1 MDKQNLLSVVV
12 ADDEQELLGAVCQL
26 IDWEGIGFKLV
37 GRASNG
43 LDALQLV
50 EELQPDFLLT
60 DIHMPFIS
68 GTALAAQVK
77 AVQPLIQVAF
87 LSGYDEFEYAQQGI
101 ASEVIAYLLKPI
113 SMAQLTQE
121 LIEIHRKIEKKQADF
136 SAARQDASNYQA
148 VAAAMLLDCYF
159 YAGREENL
167 KALSRMGLA
176 PESIRSVTV
185 AALSCADADAQACQT
200 ALGAA
205 EKFLSRQYPCRGF
218 CSAGRIVLL
227 LTSENGF
234 LQLHA
239 AIDELRR
246 ALKRLLD
253 LDVSAGISK
262 EHAPDADFH
271 EAYKEAMEALKTAET
286 ESGFCAADGQSGIDQ
301 LCGRVLQIIDKEY
314 MDETLT
320 LQSVSERL
328 HVSASYLGP
337 NIKKNAGDTFINLL
351 IRKRMASSAGTF
363 VFFAFAIYAHP
374 HSMRYPA
381 RKKTLS
387 AQPIHYI
394 PQPAFLTSGF
404 FEISRLF
411 FLKNRIP
418 RLFAGHSAFLT
429 VF

>member
-26 IDWEGIGFKLV
+26 IDWAGIGFKLV

-159 YAGREENL
+159 YTGRVENL

-301 LCGRVLQIIDKEY
+301 LCGRVLQMIDKEY

-320 LQSVSERL
+320 LQSVSDRL

-351 IRKRMASSAGTF
+351 IRKRMAVALNLLQSSDSRIAEIARRCGYSDQSYF
-363 VFFAFAIYAHP
+363 GYCFKKFYGVSPAK
-374 HSMRYPA
+374 MRQEREQKGA
-381 RKKTLS
+381 R
-387 AQPIHYI
+387 A
-394 PQPAFLTSGF
+394 
-404 FEISRLF
+404 
-411 FLKNRIP
+411 
-418 RLFAGHSAFLT
+418 
-429 VF
+429 

>member
-1 MDKQNLLSVVV
+1 MNKQNLLSVVV

-136 SAARQDASNYQA
+136 SAARQDSSNHQA

-159 YAGREENL
+159 YTGRVENL

-320 LQSVSERL
+320 LQSVSDRL

-351 IRKRMASSAGTF
+351 IRKRMAVALNLLQSSDSRIAEIARRCGYSDQSYF
-363 VFFAFAIYAHP
+363 GYCFKKFYGVSPAK
-374 HSMRYPA
+374 MRQEREQKGA
-381 RKKTLS
+381 R
-387 AQPIHYI
+387 A
-394 PQPAFLTSGF
+394 
-404 FEISRLF
+404 
-411 FLKNRIP
+411 
-418 RLFAGHSAFLT
+418 
-429 VF
+429 

>member
-1 MDKQNLLSVVV
+1 MNKQNLLSVVV

-26 IDWEGIGFKLV
+26 IDWAGIGFKLV

-159 YAGREENL
+159 YTGRVENL

-320 LQSVSERL
+320 LQSVSDRL

-351 IRKRMASSAGTF
+351 IRKRMAVALNLLQNSDSRIAEIARRCGYSDQSYF
-363 VFFAFAIYAHP
+363 GYCFKKFYGVSPAKMRQEREQKGAH
-374 HSMRYPA
+374 A
-381 RKKTLS
+381 
-387 AQPIHYI
+387 
-394 PQPAFLTSGF
+394 
-404 FEISRLF
+404 
-411 FLKNRIP
+411 
-418 RLFAGHSAFLT
+418 
-429 VF
+429 

>member
-1 MDKQNLLSVVV
+1 MNKQNLLSVVV

-26 IDWEGIGFKLV
+26 IDWAGIGFKLV

-136 SAARQDASNYQA
+136 SAARQDASNHQA

-159 YAGREENL
+159 YTGRVENL

-320 LQSVSERL
+320 LQSVSDRL

-337 NIKKNAGDTFINLL
+337 NIKKNADDTFINLL
-351 IRKRMASSAGTF
+351 IRKRMAVALNLLQSSDSRIAEIARRCGYSDQSYF
-363 VFFAFAIYAHP
+363 GYCFKKFYGVSPAK
-374 HSMRYPA
+374 MRQEREQKGA
-381 RKKTLS
+381 R
-387 AQPIHYI
+387 A
-394 PQPAFLTSGF
+394 
-404 FEISRLF
+404 
-411 FLKNRIP
+411 
-418 RLFAGHSAFLT
+418 
-429 VF
+429 

>member
-26 IDWEGIGFKLV
+26 IDWAGIGFKLV

-159 YAGREENL
+159 YAGRVENL

-301 LCGRVLQIIDKEY
+301 LCGRVLQMIDKEY

-320 LQSVSERL
+320 LQSVSDRL

-351 IRKRMASSAGTF
+351 IRKRMAVALNLLQSSDSRIAEIARRCGYSDQSYF
-363 VFFAFAIYAHP
+363 GYCFKKFYGVSPAK
-374 HSMRYPA
+374 MRQEREQKGA
-381 RKKTLS
+381 R
-387 AQPIHYI
+387 A
-394 PQPAFLTSGF
+394 
-404 FEISRLF
+404 
-411 FLKNRIP
+411 
-418 RLFAGHSAFLT
+418 
-429 VF
+429 

>member
-26 IDWEGIGFKLV
+26 IDWEGIGFQLV

-101 ASEVIAYLLKPI
+101 ACEVIAYLLKPI

-136 SAARQDASNYQA
+136 SAARQDSPNYQA
-148 VAAAMLLDCYF
+148 AAAAMLLDCYF
-159 YAGREENL
+159 YSGREENR
-167 KALSRMGLA
+167 KALARMGLSPDA
-176 PESIRSVTV
+176 VRSVSV
-185 AALSCADADAQACQT
+185 AALSVRDADAQTCQT

-227 LTSENGF
+227 LTSESGF

-246 ALKRLLD
+246 ALKRTLE

-286 ESGFCAADGQSGIDQ
+286 ETGFCAADGQSGIDQ
-301 LCGRVLQIIDKEY
+301 LCGRVLQIVDKEY

-320 LQSVSERL
+320 LQSVSDRL

-351 IRKRMASSAGTF
+351 IQKRMAVALNLLQSSDSRIAEIARRCGYSDQSYF
-363 VFFAFAIYAHP
+363 GYCFKKFYGVSPAK
-374 HSMRYPA
+374 MRQEREQKGA
-381 RKKTLS
+381 R
-387 AQPIHYI
+387 A
-394 PQPAFLTSGF
+394 
-404 FEISRLF
+404 
-411 FLKNRIP
+411 
-418 RLFAGHSAFLT
+418 
-429 VF
+429 

>member
-12 ADDEQELLGAVCQL
+12 ADDEQALLGAVCQL

-159 YAGREENL
+159 YTGRVENL

-351 IRKRMASSAGTF
+351 IRKRMAVALNLLQSSDSRIAEIARRCGYSDQSYF
-363 VFFAFAIYAHP
+363 GYCFKKFYGVSPAK
-374 HSMRYPA
+374 MRQEREQKGA
-381 RKKTLS
+381 R
-387 AQPIHYI
+387 A
-394 PQPAFLTSGF
+394 
-404 FEISRLF
+404 
-411 FLKNRIP
+411 
-418 RLFAGHSAFLT
+418 
-429 VF
+429 

>member
-1 MDKQNLLSVVV
+1 MDKQNLQSVVV

-26 IDWEGIGFKLV
+26 IDWAGIGFKLV

-159 YAGREENL
+159 YTGRVENL

-301 LCGRVLQIIDKEY
+301 LCGRVLQMIDKEY

-351 IRKRMASSAGTF
+351 IRKRMAVALNLLQSSDSRIAEIARRCGYSDQSYF
-363 VFFAFAIYAHP
+363 GYCFKKFYGVSPAK
-374 HSMRYPA
+374 MRQEREQKGA
-381 RKKTLS
+381 R
-387 AQPIHYI
+387 A
-394 PQPAFLTSGF
+394 
-404 FEISRLF
+404 
-411 FLKNRIP
+411 
-418 RLFAGHSAFLT
+418 
-429 VF
+429 

>member
-37 GRASNG
+37 GRVSNG

-159 YAGREENL
+159 YTGRVENL

-320 LQSVSERL
+320 LQSVSDRL

-351 IRKRMASSAGTF
+351 IRKRMAVALNLLQSSDSRIAEIARRCGYSDQSYF
-363 VFFAFAIYAHP
+363 GYCFKKFYGVSPAK
-374 HSMRYPA
+374 MRQEREQKGA
-381 RKKTLS
+381 R
-387 AQPIHYI
+387 A
-394 PQPAFLTSGF
+394 
-404 FEISRLF
+404 
-411 FLKNRIP
+411 
-418 RLFAGHSAFLT
+418 
-429 VF
+429 

>member
-1 MDKQNLLSVVV
+1 MNKQNLLSVVV

-26 IDWEGIGFKLV
+26 IDWEGIGFRLV

-121 LIEIHRKIEKKQADF
+121 LIESHRKIEKKQADF
-136 SAARQDASNYQA
+136 SAARQDASNHQA

-159 YAGREENL
+159 YTGRVENL

-320 LQSVSERL
+320 LQSVSDRL

-351 IRKRMASSAGTF
+351 IRKRMAVALNLLQSSDSRIAEIARRCGYSDQSYF
-363 VFFAFAIYAHP
+363 GYCFKKFYGVSPAK
-374 HSMRYPA
+374 MRQEREQKGA
-381 RKKTLS
+381 R
-387 AQPIHYI
+387 A
-394 PQPAFLTSGF
+394 
-404 FEISRLF
+404 
-411 FLKNRIP
+411 
-418 RLFAGHSAFLT
+418 
-429 VF
+429 

>member
-121 LIEIHRKIEKKQADF
+121 LIEMHRKSEKKQADF

-159 YAGREENL
+159 STGRVENL

-320 LQSVSERL
+320 LQSVSDRL

-351 IRKRMASSAGTF
+351 IRKRMAVALNLLQSSDSRIAEIARRCGYSDQSYF
-363 VFFAFAIYAHP
+363 GYCFKKFYGVSPAK
-374 HSMRYPA
+374 MRQEREQKGA
-381 RKKTLS
+381 R
-387 AQPIHYI
+387 A
-394 PQPAFLTSGF
+394 
-404 FEISRLF
+404 
-411 FLKNRIP
+411 
-418 RLFAGHSAFLT
+418 
-429 VF
+429 

>member
-26 IDWEGIGFKLV
+26 IDWAGIGFKLV

-77 AVQPLIQVAF
+77 AVQPLILVAF

-159 YAGREENL
+159 YAGRVENL

-351 IRKRMASSAGTF
+351 IRKRMAVALNLLQSSDSRIAEIARRCGYSDQSYF
-363 VFFAFAIYAHP
+363 GYCFKKFYGVSPAK
-374 HSMRYPA
+374 MRQEREQKGA
-381 RKKTLS
+381 R
-387 AQPIHYI
+387 A
-394 PQPAFLTSGF
+394 
-404 FEISRLF
+404 
-411 FLKNRIP
+411 
-418 RLFAGHSAFLT
+418 
-429 VF
+429 

>member
-1 MDKQNLLSVVV
+1 MNKQNLLSVVV

-26 IDWEGIGFKLV
+26 IDWAGIGFKLV

-136 SAARQDASNYQA
+136 SAARQDASNHQA

-159 YAGREENL
+159 YTGRVENL

-176 PESIRSVTV
+176 PEIIRSVTV

-271 EAYKEAMEALKTAET
+271 DAYKEAMEALKTAET

-320 LQSVSERL
+320 LQSVSDRL

-351 IRKRMASSAGTF
+351 IRKRMAVALNLLQSSNSRIAEIARRCGYSDQSYF
-363 VFFAFAIYAHP
+363 GYCFKKFYGVSPAK
-374 HSMRYPA
+374 MRQEREQKGA
-381 RKKTLS
+381 R
-387 AQPIHYI
+387 A
-394 PQPAFLTSGF
+394 
-404 FEISRLF
+404 
-411 FLKNRIP
+411 
-418 RLFAGHSAFLT
+418 
-429 VF
+429 

>member
-26 IDWEGIGFKLV
+26 IDWAGIGFKLV

-159 YAGREENL
+159 YTGRVENL

-286 ESGFCAADGQSGIDQ
+286 ESFCAADGQSGIDQ
-301 LCGRVLQIIDKEY
+301 LCGRVLQMIDKEY

-351 IRKRMASSAGTF
+351 IRKRMAVALNLLQSSDSRIAEIARRCGYSDQSYF
-363 VFFAFAIYAHP
+363 GYCFKKFYGVSPAK
-374 HSMRYPA
+374 MRQEREQKGA
-381 RKKTLS
+381 R
-387 AQPIHYI
+387 A
-394 PQPAFLTSGF
+394 
-404 FEISRLF
+404 
-411 FLKNRIP
+411 
-418 RLFAGHSAFLT
+418 
-429 VF
+429 

>member
-253 LDVSAGISK
+253 LDVSASISK

-351 IRKRMASSAGTF
+351 IRKRMAVALNLLQSSDSRIAEIARRCGYSDQSYF
-363 VFFAFAIYAHP
+363 GYCFKKFYGVSPAK
-374 HSMRYPA
+374 MRQERGQKGA
-381 RKKTLS
+381 R
-387 AQPIHYI
+387 A
-394 PQPAFLTSGF
+394 
-404 FEISRLF
+404 
-411 FLKNRIP
+411 
-418 RLFAGHSAFLT
+418 
-429 VF
+429 

>member
-26 IDWEGIGFKLV
+26 IDWAGIGFKLV

-136 SAARQDASNYQA
+136 SAARQDASNHQA

-159 YAGREENL
+159 YAGRVENL

-320 LQSVSERL
+320 LQSVSDRL

-351 IRKRMASSAGTF
+351 IRKRMAVALNLLQSSDSRIAEIARRCGYSDQSYF
-363 VFFAFAIYAHP
+363 GYCFKKFYGVSPAK
-374 HSMRYPA
+374 MRQEREQKGA
-381 RKKTLS
+381 R
-387 AQPIHYI
+387 A
-394 PQPAFLTSGF
+394 
-404 FEISRLF
+404 
-411 FLKNRIP
+411 
-418 RLFAGHSAFLT
+418 
-429 VF
+429 

>member
-26 IDWEGIGFKLV
+26 IDWAGIGFKLV

-121 LIEIHRKIEKKQADF
+121 LIESHRKIDKKQADF
-136 SAARQDASNYQA
+136 SAARQDASTHQA

-159 YAGREENL
+159 YTGRVENL

-320 LQSVSERL
+320 LQSVSDRL

-351 IRKRMASSAGTF
+351 IRKRMAVALNLLQSSDSRIAEIARRCGYSDQSYF
-363 VFFAFAIYAHP
+363 GYCFKKFYGVSPAK
-374 HSMRYPA
+374 MRQEREQKGA
-381 RKKTLS
+381 R
-387 AQPIHYI
+387 A
-394 PQPAFLTSGF
+394 
-404 FEISRLF
+404 
-411 FLKNRIP
+411 
-418 RLFAGHSAFLT
+418 
-429 VF
+429 

>member
-26 IDWEGIGFKLV
+26 IDWAGIGFKLV

-136 SAARQDASNYQA
+136 SAARQDASNHQA

-239 AIDELRR
+239 AIDKLRR

-301 LCGRVLQIIDKEY
+301 LCGRVLQMIDKEY

-351 IRKRMASSAGTF
+351 IRKRMAVALNLLQSSDSRIAEIARRCGYSDQSYF
-363 VFFAFAIYAHP
+363 GYCFKKFYGVSPAK
-374 HSMRYPA
+374 MRQEREQKGA
-381 RKKTLS
+381 R
-387 AQPIHYI
+387 A
-394 PQPAFLTSGF
+394 
-404 FEISRLF
+404 
-411 FLKNRIP
+411 
-418 RLFAGHSAFLT
+418 
-429 VF
+429 

>member
-159 YAGREENL
+159 YTGRVENL

-301 LCGRVLQIIDKEY
+301 LCGRVLQMIDKEY

-351 IRKRMASSAGTF
+351 IRKRMAVALNLLQSSDSRIAEIARRCGYSDQSYF
-363 VFFAFAIYAHP
+363 GYCFKKFYGVSPAK
-374 HSMRYPA
+374 MRQEREQKGA
-381 RKKTLS
+381 R
-387 AQPIHYI
+387 A
-394 PQPAFLTSGF
+394 
-404 FEISRLF
+404 
-411 FLKNRIP
+411 
-418 RLFAGHSAFLT
+418 
-429 VF
+429 

>member
-159 YAGREENL
+159 YTGRVENL

-239 AIDELRR
+239 AIDGLRR

-320 LQSVSERL
+320 LQSVSDRL

-351 IRKRMASSAGTF
+351 IRKRMAVALNLLQSSDSRIAEIARRCGYSDQSYF
-363 VFFAFAIYAHP
+363 GYCFKKFYGVSPAK
-374 HSMRYPA
+374 MRQEREQKGA
-381 RKKTLS
+381 R
-387 AQPIHYI
+387 A
-394 PQPAFLTSGF
+394 
-404 FEISRLF
+404 
-411 FLKNRIP
+411 
-418 RLFAGHSAFLT
+418 
-429 VF
+429 

>member
-26 IDWEGIGFKLV
+26 IDWAGIGFRLV

-159 YAGREENL
+159 YTGRVENL

-205 EKFLSRQYPCRGF
+205 EKFLSRQYLCRGF

-320 LQSVSERL
+320 LQSVSDRL

-351 IRKRMASSAGTF
+351 IRKRMAMALNLLQSSDSRIAEIARRCGYSDQSYF
-363 VFFAFAIYAHP
+363 GYCFKKFYGVSPAK
-374 HSMRYPA
+374 MRQEREQKGA
-381 RKKTLS
+381 R
-387 AQPIHYI
+387 A
-394 PQPAFLTSGF
+394 
-404 FEISRLF
+404 
-411 FLKNRIP
+411 
-418 RLFAGHSAFLT
+418 
-429 VF
+429 

>member
-227 LTSENGF
+227 LTSENRF

-286 ESGFCAADGQSGIDQ
+286 ESGFCAADWQSGIDQ

-351 IRKRMASSAGTF
+351 IRKRMAVALNLLQSSDSRIAEIARRCGYSDQSYF
-363 VFFAFAIYAHP
+363 GYCFKKFYGVSPAK
-374 HSMRYPA
+374 MRQEREQKGA
-381 RKKTLS
+381 R
-387 AQPIHYI
+387 A
-394 PQPAFLTSGF
+394 
-404 FEISRLF
+404 
-411 FLKNRIP
+411 
-418 RLFAGHSAFLT
+418 
-429 VF
+429 

>member
-26 IDWEGIGFKLV
+26 IDWAGIGFKLV

-136 SAARQDASNYQA
+136 SAARQDSSNHQA

-159 YAGREENL
+159 YTGRVENL

-351 IRKRMASSAGTF
+351 IRKRMAVALNLLQSSIAEIARRCGYSDQSYF
-363 VFFAFAIYAHP
+363 GYCFKKFYGVSPAK
-374 HSMRYPA
+374 MRQEREQKGA
-381 RKKTLS
+381 R
-387 AQPIHYI
+387 A
-394 PQPAFLTSGF
+394 
-404 FEISRLF
+404 
-411 FLKNRIP
+411 
-418 RLFAGHSAFLT
+418 
-429 VF
+429 

>member
-26 IDWEGIGFKLV
+26 IDWAGIGFRLV

-136 SAARQDASNYQA
+136 SAARQDASNHQA

-159 YAGREENL
+159 YTGRVENL

-262 EHAPDADFH
+262 EHAPDSDFH

-320 LQSVSERL
+320 LQSVSDRL

-351 IRKRMASSAGTF
+351 IRKRMAVALNLLQSSDSRIAEIARRCGYSDQSYF
-363 VFFAFAIYAHP
+363 GYCFKKFYGVSPAKMRQEREQKGAH
-374 HSMRYPA
+374 A
-381 RKKTLS
+381 
-387 AQPIHYI
+387 
-394 PQPAFLTSGF
+394 
-404 FEISRLF
+404 
-411 FLKNRIP
+411 
-418 RLFAGHSAFLT
+418 
-429 VF
+429 

>member
-1 MDKQNLLSVVV
+1 MNKQNLLSVVV

-26 IDWEGIGFKLV
+26 IDWAGIGFRLV

-136 SAARQDASNYQA
+136 SAARQDASNHQA

-159 YAGREENL
+159 YTGRVENL

-320 LQSVSERL
+320 LQSVSDRL

-351 IRKRMASSAGTF
+351 IRKRMAVALNLLQSSDSRIAEIARRCGYSDQSYF
-363 VFFAFAIYAHP
+363 GYCFKKFYGVSPAK
-374 HSMRYPA
+374 MRQEREQKGA
-381 RKKTLS
+381 R
-387 AQPIHYI
+387 A
-394 PQPAFLTSGF
+394 
-404 FEISRLF
+404 
-411 FLKNRIP
+411 
-418 RLFAGHSAFLT
+418 
-429 VF
+429 

>member
-1 MDKQNLLSVVV
+1 MNKQNLLSVVV

-26 IDWEGIGFKLV
+26 IDWAGIGFKLV
-37 GRASNG
+37 GRASDG

-136 SAARQDASNYQA
+136 SAARQDASNHQA

-159 YAGREENL
+159 YTGRVENL

-320 LQSVSERL
+320 LQSVSDRL

-351 IRKRMASSAGTF
+351 IRKRMAVALNLLQSSDSRIAEIARRCGYSDQSYF
-363 VFFAFAIYAHP
+363 GYCFKKFYGVSPAK
-374 HSMRYPA
+374 MRQEREQKGA
-381 RKKTLS
+381 R
-387 AQPIHYI
+387 A
-394 PQPAFLTSGF
+394 
-404 FEISRLF
+404 
-411 FLKNRIP
+411 
-418 RLFAGHSAFLT
+418 
-429 VF
+429 

>member
-26 IDWEGIGFKLV
+26 IDWAGIGFKLV

-101 ASEVIAYLLKPI
+101 ASEVIAYLLNKYWVNKKSFVTVTGKP
-113 SMAQLTQE
+113 TQ
-121 LIEIHRKIEKKQADF
+121 KKQADF

-159 YAGREENL
+159 YTGRVENL

-301 LCGRVLQIIDKEY
+301 LCGRVLQMIDKEY

-351 IRKRMASSAGTF
+351 IRKRMAVALNLLQSSDSRIAEIARRCGYSDQSYF
-363 VFFAFAIYAHP
+363 GYCFKKFYGVSPAK
-374 HSMRYPA
+374 MRQEREQKGA
-381 RKKTLS
+381 R
-387 AQPIHYI
+387 A
-394 PQPAFLTSGF
+394 
-404 FEISRLF
+404 
-411 FLKNRIP
+411 
-418 RLFAGHSAFLT
+418 
-429 VF
+429 

>member
-159 YAGREENL
+159 YTGRVENL

-262 EHAPDADFH
+262 EHAPGADFH

-320 LQSVSERL
+320 LQSVSDRL

-351 IRKRMASSAGTF
+351 IRKRMAVALNLLQSSDSRIAEIARRCGYSDQSYF
-363 VFFAFAIYAHP
+363 GYCFKKFYGVSPAK
-374 HSMRYPA
+374 MRQEREQKGA
-381 RKKTLS
+381 R
-387 AQPIHYI
+387 A
-394 PQPAFLTSGF
+394 
-404 FEISRLF
+404 
-411 FLKNRIP
+411 
-418 RLFAGHSAFLT
+418 
-429 VF
+429 

>member
-26 IDWEGIGFKLV
+26 IDWAGIGFRLV

-136 SAARQDASNYQA
+136 SAARQDASNHQA

-159 YAGREENL
+159 YTGRVENL
-167 KALSRMGLA
+167 KALSRMSLA

-320 LQSVSERL
+320 LQSVSDRL

-351 IRKRMASSAGTF
+351 IRKRMAVALNLLQSSDSRIAEIARRCGYSDQSYF
-363 VFFAFAIYAHP
+363 GYCFKKFYGVSPAK
-374 HSMRYPA
+374 MRQEREQKGA
-381 RKKTLS
+381 R
-387 AQPIHYI
+387 A
-394 PQPAFLTSGF
+394 
-404 FEISRLF
+404 
-411 FLKNRIP
+411 
-418 RLFAGHSAFLT
+418 
-429 VF
+429 